1 MPVLRC
7 PVPGQPHHY
16 TLLRCL
22 ISSLLS
28 LTYLVENILPFLFL
42 YYPPNGDGNHVL
54 GEQVP
59 FNSVR
64 FWGPRRNKIFCE
76 VFHKSTI
83 NGNCQDSK
91 NELFTEHSSEEQ
103 VCPCSRASFVPSVNR
118 SNCRGSL
125 LLYKDTFT
133 SVTSS
138 DLQIRLAV
146 RNNIYFSFSLPP
158 GAIPGSPGAP
168 GAALA
173 WGQVPVRTA
182 SDCEDA
188 HVS

>member
-1 MPVLRC
+1 MPVLC
-7 PVPGQPHHY
+7 SLVPGQPHHY
-16 TLLRCL
+16 TLLRCP
-22 ISSLLS
+22 ISSLFS
-28 LTYLVENILPFLFL
+28 LTYPVENILPFLFL
-42 YYPPNGDGNHVL
+42 YYPSNGDGNHAL

-59 FNSVR
+59 FNSVQ

-83 NGNCQDSK
+83 NRNCQDSK
-91 NELFTEHSSEEQ
+91 NELFTAHTSEEQ

-118 SNCRGSL
+118 SNCRDSFL
-125 LLYKDTFT
+125 PYKDTFT
-133 SVTSS
+133 PVTSS
-138 DLQIRLAV
+138 DLQICLAV

-158 GAIPGSPGAP
+158 GAIPGSPGAL

-182 SDCEDA
+182 SDREDA
-188 HVS
+188 HIS